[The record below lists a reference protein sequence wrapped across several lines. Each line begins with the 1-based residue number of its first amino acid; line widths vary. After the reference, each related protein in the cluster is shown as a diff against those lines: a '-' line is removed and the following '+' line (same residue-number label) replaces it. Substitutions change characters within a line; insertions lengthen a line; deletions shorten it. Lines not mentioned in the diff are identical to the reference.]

1 LAPIQNF
8 FPPDVLKLLEPAAD
22 AESVCAFENKTGAVR
37 KKKINK
43 QLISREFDWFISS
56 F

>member
-22 AESVCAFENKTGAVR
+22 AESVCAFENKTGAVIHMQFLGG
-37 KKKINK
+37 KML
-43 QLISREFDWFISS
+43 Q
-56 F
+56 